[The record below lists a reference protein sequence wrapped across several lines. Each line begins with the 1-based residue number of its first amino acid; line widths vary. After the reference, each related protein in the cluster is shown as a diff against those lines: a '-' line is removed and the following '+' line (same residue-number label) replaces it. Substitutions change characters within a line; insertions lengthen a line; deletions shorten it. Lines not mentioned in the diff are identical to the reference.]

1 MFDNHDLLIIT
12 TCIYIWTFTMT
23 QKQFSPYSSAPF
35 AAMIKKCHTAA
46 LKREEPVK
54 HGSNVVCMCAQSC
67 PTQTLWTVVHQILL
81 FLGFFRQENWNALPF
96 PPLGFSQPKDPT
108 HISYIS
114 CIAGGFFTTVPRGK
128 PLMLH
133 NYYQTIMTKNMYIT
147 EKVS

>member
-1 MFDNHDLLIIT
+1 MD
-12 TCIYIWTFTMT
+12 IYNVSKTV
-23 QKQFSPYSSAPF
+23 FSIFLSSF
-35 AAMIKKCHTAA
+35 CCYDKKKCHTAA

-81 FLGFFRQENWNALPF
+81 FLGFSRQEYWNAMPF
-96 PPLGFSQPKDPT
+96 PLLGFSQPKDPT
-108 HISYIS
+108 HISYIP
-114 CIAGGFFTTVPRGK
+114 CIARGFFTTVPHGK

-133 NYYQTIMTKNMYIT
+133 NYYQTIMTENMYIT